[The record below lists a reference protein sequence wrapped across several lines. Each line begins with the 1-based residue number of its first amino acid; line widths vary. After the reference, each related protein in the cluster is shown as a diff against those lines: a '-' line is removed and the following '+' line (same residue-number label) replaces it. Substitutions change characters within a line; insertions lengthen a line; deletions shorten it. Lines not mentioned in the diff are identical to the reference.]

1 MDYMLAQMWGWQLQ
15 EWYWFF
21 ELEPFGSEIDEM
33 RFGQISATQAN
44 SHRDSKSRPFRA
56 TDFYVGMTPPKQKQ
70 SPKDMLNTM
79 TGLFGGS

>member
-1 MDYMLAQMWGWQLQ
+1 MWAWQLQ
-15 EWYWFF
+15 EWYWFY

-44 SHRDSKSRPFRA
+44 CHRDSKSKQLTA
-56 TDFYVGMTPPKQKQ
+56 TDFYIGMRPPKQKQ
-70 SPKDMLNTM
+70 TARQMLNTM